1 MTQVPAQTVDARGSR
16 PVSKVLIA
24 NRGEIAARILR
35 ACRKRGLQAVALYSE
50 ADRGAPYLEMADEAW
65 YLGPAP
71 PSESYLAI
79 DRILAVAAASG
90 ADAIHP
96 GYGFLAENAAFA
108 QRVIEAGLVFVG
120 PRPEV
125 IALMGSKT
133 QGKAAAV
140 EAGLPVVPGYA
151 GEDQDPALLA
161 REAQRIGYPLMI
173 KARAGGGGRG
183 MRRVDDPG
191 GFAQALALA
200 KGEARAAFGDDH
212 VLLERLVDGARHV
225 EVQILG
231 DRHGNVRHLFDRDCS
246 VQRRHQKLVEE
257 APAPDLP
264 GALRA
269 AMARDA
275 VRLAAAIGYEGA
287 GTVEFLV
294 RDGAHFFIEMNTR
307 LQVEHPVTEM
317 ITGIDIVDWQ
327 LRVASGEALDF
338 SQEAVRCEGAAIELR
353 LLAEDAQADGRPT
366 TGTISAVDEPSGPG
380 IRVDHALCPKLVV
393 PPDYDSL
400 LAKIVAHG
408 ADREEALTRL
418 GTALRQD
425 LVAGLTTN
433 QDQLRAIIAHPAF
446 RAGGVD
452 TGFFTAASGLSPSM
466 EIGDRE
472 RAFAA
477 LAAHCRDAQATL
489 SDRASP
495 WARLGAWR
503 VSEPAGHPGA
513 SIWQV
518 AGETVRVAGRGQR
531 YAVTVAE
538 GPAMMV
544 EHLAHDPGKLR
555 FENEGRLVTLRWRPI
570 KGGIRLM
577 AAGWAVD
584 VPVTPAIMRDRVV
597 ATESAGEGVLRAPM
611 PGRVISCTVAPG
623 ARVTRGETLVVMEAM
638 KLLQT
643 MVSPCDGILRS
654 LPHGEGEVVQAGA
667 VLAIVDEETSHGA
680 STDKHTQSG
689 E

>member
-1 MTQVPAQTVDARGSR
+1 MTEVSAPAASARTAR
-16 PVSKVLIA
+16 PLRKVLIA

-65 YLGPAP
+65 FLGPAAP
-71 PSESYLAI
+71 LESYLAI

-90 ADAIHP
+90 ADALHP

-120 PRPEV
+120 PRPEL
-125 IALMGSKT
+125 ITLMGSKT

-151 GEDQDPALLA
+151 GEEQDATLLA

-183 MRRVDDPG
+183 MRRVDDPA

-212 VLLERLVDGARHV
+212 VLLERLVDPARHV

-231 DRHGNVRHLFDRDCS
+231 DHHGNVRHLFDRDCS

-264 GALRA
+264 EALRA

-275 VRLAAAIGYEGA
+275 VRLAGAIGYEGA

-294 RDGAHFFIEMNTR
+294 HDGAHFFIEMNTR

-327 LRVASGEALDF
+327 LRIASGEALAF
-338 SQEAVRCEGAAIELR
+338 PQEAVPCNGAAIEVR
-353 LLAEDAQADGRPT
+353 LLAEDPQADGRPS
-366 TGTISAVDEPSGPG
+366 TGTISAFRAPSGTG
-380 IRVDHALCPKLVV
+380 VRVDHALCPDLLV

-408 ADREEALTRL
+408 HSRAEALTRL
-418 GTALRQD
+418 EGALAEA
-425 LVAGLTTN
+425 VVTGLTTK
-433 QDQLRAIIAHPAF
+433 QGQLRAILGHAQF
-446 RAGGVD
+446 RAGAVD
-452 TGFFTAASGLSPSM
+452 TGFFGAFVSEMPARLQ
-466 EIGDRE
+466 IADRQ
-472 RAFAA
+472 RALAA
-477 LAAHCRDAQATL
+477 LAAHCETQMRVQAR
-489 SDRASP
+489 SASP
-495 WARLGAWR
+495 WHSLGAWR
-503 VSEPAGHPGA
+503 VSEPAGRSGE
-513 SIWQV
+513 SLWRV
-518 AGETVRVAGRGQR
+518 ADETVRVAGRLGHCSIEVAQR
-531 YAVTVAE
+531 YKLAVT
-538 GPAMMV
+538 
-544 EHLAHDPGKLR
+544 HLSCASQQMR
-555 FENEGRLVTLRWRPI
+555 FESEGRLFRVTWRNVPGAI
-570 KGGIRLM
+570 LVEEGG
-577 AAGWAVD
+577 AAVE
-584 VPVTPAIMRDRVV
+584 VVLSPAIV
-597 ATESAGEGVLRAPM
+597 AGRSAAAAKTGEGVLRAPM
-611 PGRVISCTVAPG
+611 PGRIVELAVAKG
-623 ARVTRGETLVVMEAM
+623 AHVARGDTLVVIEAM
-638 KLLQT
+638 KLLQAMT
-643 MVSPCDGILRS
+643 APCDGIVTE
-654 LPHGEGEVVQAGA
+654 LPRQSGDAVEVGA
-667 VLAIVDEETSHGA
+667 VLAIVKDEET
-680 STDKHTQSG
+680 DNV
-689 E
+689 

>member
-1 MTQVPAQTVDARGSR
+1 MTEVSAPAVIARTAR
-16 PVSKVLIA
+16 PLRKVLIA

-65 YLGPAP
+65 FLGPAP
-71 PSESYLAI
+71 PLESYLAI

-151 GEDQDPALLA
+151 GEDQDATLLA

-191 GFAQALALA
+191 SFAQALALA

-212 VLLERLVDGARHV
+212 VLLERLVDPARHV

-231 DRHGNVRHLFDRDCS
+231 DHHGEVRHLFDRDCS

-264 GALRA
+264 EALRA

-327 LRVASGEALDF
+327 LRIASGEALDF
-338 SQEAVRCEGAAIELR
+338 LQEAVPCNGAAIEVR
-353 LLAEDAQADGRPT
+353 LLAEDPQADGRPS
-366 TGTISAVDEPSGPG
+366 TGTISEFRAPAGPG
-380 IRVDHALCPKLVV
+380 LRVDHALCRDLRV

-408 ADREEALTRL
+408 HGRAEALTRL
-418 GTALRQD
+418 EGALAEA
-425 LVAGLTTN
+425 VVTGLTTN
-433 QDQLRAIIAHPAF
+433 QGQLRAILGHARF
-446 RAGGVD
+446 RAGAVD
-452 TGFFTAASGLSPSM
+452 TGFFTDFVGALPDEAPARSQ
-466 EIGDRE
+466 IADRQ
-472 RAFAA
+472 RALAA
-477 LAAHCRDAQATL
+477 LAAHCEAQMRVQERA
-489 SDRASP
+489 ASP
-495 WARLGAWR
+495 WHSLGAWR
-503 VSEPAGHPGA
+503 VSEPAGRSGE
-513 SIWQV
+513 SLWRV
-518 AGETVRVAGRGQR
+518 ADETVRVAGRAGRCRIEVAQR
-531 YAVTVAE
+531 YQLDVT
-538 GPAMMV
+538 
-544 EHLAHDPGKLR
+544 HLSCASQQLR
-555 FENEGRLVTLRWRPI
+555 FESEGRLFRVTWRNVP
-570 KGGIRLM
+570 GGIVIEEGGAAVEVALCRAI
-577 AAGWAVD
+577 AAGRSA
-584 VPVTPAIMRDRVV
+584 AA
-597 ATESAGEGVLRAPM
+597 ATTGEGVLRAPM
-611 PGRVISCTVAPG
+611 PGRIVELAVAKG
-623 ARVTRGETLVVMEAM
+623 AHVTRGDTLVVIEAM
-638 KLLQT
+638 KLLQAMT
-643 MVSPCDGILRS
+643 APCDGIVTD
-654 LPHGEGEVVQAGA
+654 LPRRAGDAVEVGA
-667 VLAIVDEETSHGA
+667 VLAIVKDEETDHV
-680 STDKHTQSG
+680 
-689 E
+689 